1 MTFFNHNKGLVFVL
15 LFSFYVSPHSLPVDT
30 PDEPQARGK
39 HIDEP
44 EAIITQLKHIFK
56 LSGYVNYKAFYDTRQ
71 FVGISDGQTLFF
83 PKRKECSLTGD
94 INSKGQGTML
104 PIETRLRGT
113 MSAPD
118 IAKNVYAT
126 GVIEVEFRG
135 TFDAV
140 NLVNMR
146 HAYGQIDWDTGT
158 FIFGQTWH
166 PLNVVELIPNTVS
179 FNRGRPFAVYNRSPM
194 VNYTYHAPSLDV
206 IFAATSQVD
215 YKSDGPIGLS
225 TTYIRDA
232 IVPNLHFQLKN
243 FFGEHVAGAGID
255 YQRIAPRLVSPQG
268 YSVHE
273 YLSSLCGVGYLKLSW
288 PKIDIRNT
296 LLFGGNIS
304 NYGIIGG
311 YAVQRGTTNPV
322 TGERKYTTTRTLT
335 GWTDVTY
342 MPRETFETGF
352 FIGGEKNFGS
362 RKPIEHDIIDP
373 DGIVVER
380 RIYGL
385 GNDLDTVFRISGRMR
400 FNVRQITFALEVEY
414 TRAAFGDNRITPDG
428 LNNYGRAINPIP
440 VANTQILFST
450 FLFF

>member
-1 MTFFNHNKGLVFVL
+1 MNFFKQKAICIIL
-15 LFSFYVSPHSLPVDT
+15 LLSALWLSSDPLPVET
-30 PDEPQARGK
+30 PDEPQVREE

-44 EAIITQLKHIFK
+44 QAILTQLKHVFK

-71 FVGISDGQTLFF
+71 FVGLSDGQTLFF
-83 PKRKECSLTGD
+83 PKRKQCSPTGD
-94 INSKGQGTML
+94 INGKGQGTML
-104 PIETRLRGT
+104 PIETRVRGT
-113 MSAPD
+113 MYGPD
-118 IAKNVYAT
+118 IAKDVHASA
-126 GVIEVEFRG
+126 VIEVEFKGIRE
-135 TFDAV
+135 AV

-166 PLNVVELIPNTVS
+166 PLNVVEIIPNTVS

-194 VNYTYHAPSLDV
+194 VNYTYHAPTLDV

-225 TTYIRDA
+225 TAYIRDA
-232 IVPNLHFQLKN
+232 IVPNLHFQLKK
-243 FFGEHVAGAGID
+243 FFGDHVAGAGID

-273 YLSSLCGVGYLKLSW
+273 YLSSLCGIGYIKLSW
-288 PKIDIRNT
+288 PKIDIRSA

-311 YAVQRGTTNPV
+311 YAVERGTTNPV
-322 TGERKYTTTRTLT
+322 TGERKYTTTRTLS
-335 GWTDVTY
+335 GWIDLTY
-342 MPRETFETGF
+342 TSTETFETGF
-352 FIGGEKNFGS
+352 FIGAEKNFGS
-362 RKPIEHDIIDP
+362 RKPIEHDLIDQ
-373 DGIVVER
+373 DGIIIER
-380 RIYGL
+380 RIFGL
-385 GNDLDTVFRISGRMR
+385 GNDLDTVFRFSPRMR
-400 FNVRQITFALEVEY
+400 FNVKQITFALEIEY
-414 TRAAFGDNRITPDG
+414 TRAAFGDDRITPDG